1 MKLVEIIL
9 AVALAAG
16 GVRSLI
22 VWMGRRI
29 DDADTKDHLLYAAF
43 VTGRVGLW
51 FAFAGL
57 FALYAASDAQ
67 GRAAADELGEFRWY
81 AVVLLVLAAVQLVA
95 GYFLSRRRAEG

>member
-1 MKLVEIIL
+1 MRVVEVVLVL
-9 AVALAAG
+9 AFAAG

-29 DDADTKDHLLYAAF
+29 DGADTKDHLLYAAF

-67 GRAAADELGEFRWY
+67 GRAATEELAEFRWY

-95 GYFLSRRRAEG
+95 GYFLSRGRAEG

>member
-1 MKLVEIIL
+1 VKAVEIVL
-9 AVALAAG
+9 AAAFAAG
-16 GVRSLI
+16 GIRSLI

-29 DDADTKDHLLYAAF
+29 DGADTKDHLLYAAF

-57 FALYAASDAQ
+57 FALYATSDAQ
-67 GRAAADELGEFRWY
+67 GRAATEELAEYRWY
-81 AVVLLVLAAVQLVA
+81 AVVLLLLAAVQLVA

>member
-1 MKLVEIIL
+1 MKLVEIVL
-9 AVALAAG
+9 AVAVAAG

-29 DDADTKDHLLYAAF
+29 DGADVKDHLLYAAF

-57 FALYAASDAQ
+57 FALYASSDAQ
-67 GRAAADELGEFRWY
+67 GRAAADELAELRWY
-81 AVVLLVLAAVQLVA
+81 AVVLLALAALQLVS